1 MIEVAVS
8 MLWSVQQ
15 DVNETLKFTFDSNP
29 NSKFAISPTVQCSL
43 VRSTL
48 NCFIIKEES
57 VEYILTGDGL

>member
-1 MIEVAVS
+1 MIEVTVS

-48 NCFIIKEES
+48 N
-57 VEYILTGDGL
+57 